1 MKFIKEFKAFIMKG
15 NVIDLAVAVIV
26 GGAFGKIV
34 SSLVAD
40 VVMPLLGLLL
50 GGVNFTDI
58 KIVLKKAVGDNP
70 ELVMNIGVFIQNVFD
85 FLVIAAAIF
94 VAIKLLMRLRRIRA
108 DKKEDKDDVPKEPE
122 LSNQEKLL
130 TEIRDLL
137 KK

>member
-1 MKFIKEFKAFIMKG
+1 MKG